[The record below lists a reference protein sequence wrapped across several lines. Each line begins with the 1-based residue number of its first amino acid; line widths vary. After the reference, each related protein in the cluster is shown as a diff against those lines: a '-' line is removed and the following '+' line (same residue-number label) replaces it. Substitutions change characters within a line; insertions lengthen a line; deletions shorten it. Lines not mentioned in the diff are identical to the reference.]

1 MIDAYEEIFDDEF
14 NAVFAQRALDNQVTE
29 EAKINGGPGPL
40 PPQVL
45 EQQPLQEQIVEEP
58 EVLEQLRDA
67 EIEEEEKKVVDLK
80 QAPDEQE

>member
-29 EAKINGGPGPL
+29 EAKINGSSGPL

-45 EQQPLQEQIVEEP
+45 EQQPLQE
-58 EVLEQLRDA
+58 
-67 EIEEEEKKVVDLK
+67 
-80 QAPDEQE
+80 

>member
-29 EAKINGGPGPL
+29 EAKINGPGPL

-45 EQQPLQEQIVEEP
+45 EQQPLQE
-58 EVLEQLRDA
+58 
-67 EIEEEEKKVVDLK
+67 
-80 QAPDEQE
+80 